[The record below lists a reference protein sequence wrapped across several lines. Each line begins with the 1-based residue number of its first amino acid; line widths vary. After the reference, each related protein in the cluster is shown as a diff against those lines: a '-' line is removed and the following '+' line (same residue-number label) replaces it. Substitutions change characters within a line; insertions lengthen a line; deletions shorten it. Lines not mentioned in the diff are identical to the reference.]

1 MDLSVDS
8 GTYIR
13 LSAVMFLE
21 YAAWGAGPPC
31 WLRGSWGR

>member
-1 MDLSVDS
+1 MNLSVDS

-21 YAAWGAGPPC
+21 YAVWARGRRC
-31 WLRGSWGR
+31 WPRGCWAR